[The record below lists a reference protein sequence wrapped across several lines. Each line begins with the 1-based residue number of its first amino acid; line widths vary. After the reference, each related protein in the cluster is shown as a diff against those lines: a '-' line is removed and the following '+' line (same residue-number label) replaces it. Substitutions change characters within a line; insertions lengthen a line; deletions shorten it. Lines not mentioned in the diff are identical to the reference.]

1 MDNKKNKIIIEEQ
14 DVFTFVFF
22 PQNLS
27 SEKRIEIESDQT
39 LKEAVEFYTQ
49 LKANSENDPS
59 GQIRKKIAE
68 KIPAYKLNNVIELYP
83 LKTVLPLTKNGNRMA
98 AGTRELTPKT
108 TTRTFVDSDKEYL
121 IKVLNYENETK
132 VFVFSTKDEIVK
144 NFDLIIEPQKLTYH
158 FEDNSEPLLIP
169 HSVDAEKIQLK
180 LN

>member
-27 SEKRIEIESDQT
+27 SEKRIEIEADQRF
-39 LKEAVEFYTQ
+39 KEAVEFYTQ
-49 LKANSENDPS
+49 LKVNSKNAPS
-59 GQIRKKIAE
+59 EQIRRRIAK

-83 LKTVLPLTKNGNRMA
+83 VKMELPLTKNGNRMA

-108 TTRTFVDSDKEYL
+108 TTKTFVDLDKDYL
-121 IKVLNYENETK
+121 IKIINYETETK
-132 VFVFSTKDEIVK
+132 IFVFSAKDEIVK
-144 NFDLIIEPQKLTYH
+144 NFELIIEPHKLTYH
-158 FEDNSEPLLIP
+158 FEDNSEPLVIP
-169 HSVDAEKIQLK
+169 YSVDAEKIQLK